1 MNNQVN
7 APSPTPGGQSSA
19 RENDWLSFLLL
30 AFVGLPVAM
39 TMAIA
44 TYGFVV
50 WFLQILFFGPPS

>member
-19 RENDWLSFLLL
+19 SENDWLSFLLL